1 MINLLPEDSKKEIRA
16 ARANVTLLNY
26 MLVLCFGVIFLALI
40 SVGVYF
46 VLAASQS
53 DAKKLIAVSN
63 SKSSAYASAE
73 TQGAALRSGL
83 SSAKTILSQEV
94 LYTKILTGI
103 AALMP
108 TGVVL
113 NGINLS
119 PSTLGVPTT
128 LQFYAKTTQDA
139 IALKN
144 GFEKSPLFSNVSFVT
159 LANSATG
166 QSSDYPVNATL
177 SLIINSKA
185 AK

>member
-1 MINLLPEDSKKEIRA
+1 MINLIPEESKKEIRA

-26 MLVLCFGVIFLALI
+26 IVILCFGVVFLALI

-46 VLAASQS
+46 VLATSQA
-53 DAKKLIAVSN
+53 DAKNLIAVSN
-63 SKSSAYASAE
+63 AKSSTYASAE
-73 TQGAALRSGL
+73 AQGTALRSGL

-103 AALMP
+103 ATLMP
-108 TGVVL
+108 KGVVL

-119 PSTLGVPTT
+119 PSTLGAPTT

-144 GFEKSPLFSNVSFVT
+144 GFESSSLFSKVSFVS
-159 LANSATG
+159 LASATTG

-177 SLIINSKA
+177 SLIINIGS